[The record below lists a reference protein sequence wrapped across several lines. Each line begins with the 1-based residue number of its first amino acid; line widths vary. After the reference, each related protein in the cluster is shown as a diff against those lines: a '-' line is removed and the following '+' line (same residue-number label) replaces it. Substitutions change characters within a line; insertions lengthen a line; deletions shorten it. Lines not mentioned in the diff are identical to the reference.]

1 MARANEWRI
10 RIVAGGVSWPGAY
23 RGQGRMVSGGVMV
36 AVVAVVAMVARCADA
51 NRPGAG
57 RAFRAPGALSS
68 GRRVSRQRQRQLQ
81 RAAAGRG
88 RASGSWCRAA
98 GWWLVALGV
107 GGAWRWVLSG
117 SYGRE
122 LHLA

>member
-36 AVVAVVAMVARCADA
+36 AVVAVVAI
-51 NRPGAG
+51 
-57 RAFRAPGALSS
+57 
-68 GRRVSRQRQRQLQ
+68 
-81 RAAAGRG
+81 
-88 RASGSWCRAA
+88 
-98 GWWLVALGV
+98 
-107 GGAWRWVLSG
+107 G

-122 LHLA
+122 WHIKGNDLSQ